1 MIIRQANS
9 SDAPSIARVN
19 VESWHSTY
27 KGIVPKRYLEAM
39 SAEQYAKKWGRIIEY
54 PASIV
59 LVAEIDSQVIGYISG
74 GMERSGKL
82 PYEGELYAIYLLKE
96 HQRKGI
102 GKKLVKKWLGEM
114 RKEKFQ
120 NMMVWVIDENPSKR
134 FYEAMGGKT
143 FIQEKLLISGKEL
156 KELGYGW
163 SSLDDVLI

>member
-39 SAEQYAKKWGRIIEY
+39 SAEQYAKKWGRIIEN

-74 GMERSGKL
+74 GMER
-82 PYEGELYAIYLLKE
+82 
-96 HQRKGI
+96 
-102 GKKLVKKWLGEM
+102 
-114 RKEKFQ
+114 
-120 NMMVWVIDENPSKR
+120 
-134 FYEAMGGKT
+134 
-143 FIQEKLLISGKEL
+143 
-156 KELGYGW
+156 
-163 SSLDDVLI
+163 